1 MENDAEIL
9 ILEKLRG
16 NPKQGA
22 RVYPKLMAG
31 GF

>member
-1 MENDAEIL
+1 MENDVEIL

-22 RVYPKLMAG
+22 RVYPKLCRTVL
-31 GF
+31 